1 MAVISDKYNHP
12 MRKATDTVLRHL
24 AMLAAIPVDPGRKST
39 RQIREELLEEDS
51 EYDVSVR
58 SIQRSL
64 EMLSGRFPI
73 ASETRGRA
81 NYWYWIDR
89 HALTQIP
96 AMGQSTAFVLRLASE
111 YLQPLMPPA
120 ALRRLE
126 PYFRHA
132 DQVIGD
138 TALGKWVERAR
149 IVGRGPV
156 LKPPDI
162 RDDVQQTVYSAL
174 MHNRQVEVDY
184 RSKAGRR
191 SERMVLNPLGIVLR
205 DGIVYLVATS
215 WNYEDVRH
223 YVLHRMAK
231 SVELETPAKSPPA
244 FRLSAHI
251 KDELRFSYP
260 VRTGKIRLRALFAPD
275 AALHLTESRL
285 AADHRTTEQEDGRV
299 LVEATV
305 ADTADLRWWLLG
317 FGGAV
322 EVLAPKA
329 LREEFREHADAMSA
343 AYAGDGDGDS
353 GSDPEATPS
362 S

>member
-1 MAVISDKYNHP
+1 
-12 MRKATDTVLRHL
+12 
-24 AMLAAIPVDPGRKST
+24 
-39 RQIREELLEEDS
+39 
-51 EYDVSVR
+51 
-58 SIQRSL
+58 
-64 EMLSGRFPI
+64 
-73 ASETRGRA
+73 
-81 NYWYWIDR
+81 
-89 HALTQIP
+89 
-96 AMGQSTAFVLRLASE
+96 
-111 YLQPLMPPA
+111 
-120 ALRRLE
+120 
-126 PYFRHA
+126 
-132 DQVIGD
+132 
-138 TALGKWVERAR
+138 
-149 IVGRGPV
+149 
-156 LKPPDI
+156 
-162 RDDVQQTVYSAL
+162 
-174 MHNRQVEVDY
+174 
-184 RSKAGRR
+184 
-191 SERMVLNPLGIVLR
+191 LNPLGIVLR